1 MMNLLKL
8 FLKHHN
14 NTYIME
20 EAALSSSTK
29 DGWVSAL
36 HIFL

>member
-1 MMNLLKL
+1 MMNLFKL

-20 EAALSSSTK
+20 EAALLLPTK
-29 DGWVSAL
+29 DW
-36 HIFL
+36 